1 MATEMRKTGIGVV
14 GDMPWGT
21 HFCHFYET
29 KEDLL
34 DTLLS
39 FFKAGLESQESCLW
53 VVSEPLTEEEARHA
67 LKQAVPDLDRYLA
80 DRSIEIVL
88 ASDWYLQGGTFDL
101 KRVTSGWHEKLARAL
116 ARGYAGVR
124 VTGNT
129 AWLEKKDWKDFCEYE
144 EALNASITNQRL
156 TVLCTYPLAASG
168 AAEILD
174 VARTHQ
180 FALAKRHGNW
190 EVVETPG
197 LKQAKE
203 EIKRLNEGL
212 EQRVVE
218 RTRQLATVNEELRK
232 EITARKRAEEEL
244 RKSERQFHAL
254 FDEAAVGMGLV
265 NAAGHLFESNRTL
278 QQMLGYSEE
287 ELRDLPFMQ
296 LTHPDDVELDWRLF
310 TELISGQRD
319 DYHIEKR
326 YYGKDGRLVWG
337 NLTVSLV
344 RDERG
349 EPLFGIG
356 VVEDIT
362 ERKRAEEALRH
373 TQAALAHLS
382 RVMTMGALTASVA
395 HEVNQPLAA
404 VVTNGNACLRWLARE
419 VPDLEEARAAVERII
434 RDGHRAGEVIRR
446 IRALTQKTE
455 PHTAW
460 LDLNEVIHE
469 VVALMH
475 SEVRKQRVALWT
487 DLSSTLPPV
496 LGDRI
501 QLQQVILNLLLNGIE
516 AMQAVTDRVRE
527 LRIRS
532 YRHASDEVG
541 VAVQDSGIGLDPQRM
556 ARLFD
561 AFFTTKPGGMGIGLA
576 ISRTI
581 IEAHGGR
588 LWATPHDGPGATF
601 QFSLPAGSEGVS

>member
-39 FFKAGLESQESCLW
+39 YFKAGLESQESCLW

-101 KRVTSGWHEKLARAL
+101 KRVTSGWNEKLARAL

-254 FDEAAVGMGLV
+254 FDEAAVGMALV

-278 QQMLGYSEE
+278 QQMLGYSGE

-419 VPDLEEARAAVERII
+419 VPDLAEARAAVERII

-487 DLSSTLPPV
+487 ESVVRAAAGAGGSHPVAAGDFESTAQRHRGHAGRHGPGTGVTDPVVSARIGRSRRGGTRLRHRARPTANGPALRRLFHYQAWGDGHRVGDQSHHYRGTRRPIVGHSARRSRRDLS
-496 LGDRI
+496 
-501 QLQQVILNLLLNGIE
+501 
-516 AMQAVTDRVRE
+516 
-527 LRIRS
+527 
-532 YRHASDEVG
+532 
-541 VAVQDSGIGLDPQRM
+541 VQP
-556 ARLFD
+556 AR
-561 AFFTTKPGGMGIGLA
+561 G
-576 ISRTI
+576 
-581 IEAHGGR
+581 E
-588 LWATPHDGPGATF
+588 
-601 QFSLPAGSEGVS
+601 